1 MTKRLTVTHIRFV
14 LPITELKGD
23 LIVNFNKKLI
33 NKKSKANLFISN
45 HSIKRIF
52 MIILAH

>member
-52 MIILAH
+52 MIILAD